1 MRTTNLYFSTFT
13 TLKWIHI
20 LENDELKKVVADSLQ
35 FLVNTK
41 KVIVYGFVIMPNHI
55 HLIWQMNE
63 GVKWRDVQRDFF
75 EHTEESI
82 KFKMLGSNRAIDPV
96 FKPNIEGNQIRIW
109 DRNGLSIQ
117 LEDYSL
123 IVQKLGFI
131 HKNPVNKKWKLC
143 KSLESYKYS
152 SFRFYL
158 GVDKEFDFLTS
169 IYELEN
175 VLGISENTDTIMS
188 VAC

>member
-1 MRTTNLYFSTFT
+1 MKNTNLYFSTFT
-13 TLKWIHI
+13 TLKWIPI
-20 LENDELKKVVADSLQ
+20 LENDELKQIVANSLQ
-35 FLVNTK
+35 FLVNSK
-41 KVIVYGFVIMPNHI
+41 KVNVYGFVIMPNHI

-63 GVKWRDVQRDFF
+63 GVKYRDVQRDFF

-82 KFKMLGSNRAIDPV
+82 KFKMLASSQSIDPV
-96 FKPNIEGNQIRIW
+96 FKPNVQGNEVRIW
-109 DRNGLSIQ
+109 DRNGLSIH
-117 LEDYSL
+117 LDDYSL

-131 HKNPVNKKWKLC
+131 HKNPINKKWRLC
-143 KSLESYKYS
+143 RSLERYKYS

-169 IYELEN
+169 IYELED
-175 VLGISENTDTIMS
+175 VLGIVENTDTIMS

>member
-13 TLKWIHI
+13 TLKWNPI
-20 LENDELKKVVADSLQ
+20 LEDDELKQIVTNSLQ
-35 FLVNTK
+35 TLVNTK
-41 KVIVYGFVIMPNHI
+41 KVVIYGFVIMPNHI

-63 GVKWRDVQRDFF
+63 GVTCRDAQRELF
-75 EHTEESI
+75 EHTEDSI
-82 KFKMLGSNRAIDPV
+82 KFKVLMSNRVIDPV
-96 FKPNIEGNQIRIW
+96 FKPNVEGTDIRVW
-109 DRNGLSIQ
+109 DRNGLSIH
-117 LEDYSL
+117 LDDYSL

-131 HKNPVNKKWKLC
+131 HKNPVNKKWRLC
-143 KSLESYKYS
+143 RSLERYKYS

-169 IYELEN
+169 IYELED
-175 VLGISENTDTIMS
+175 VLGITENTDTIMS